1 MTYLID
7 SRPHPGTAARYDLD
21 AAIVLV
27 GCGGTGGFLA
37 DALCRLLVGCA
48 ATLTLVDPDVIESHN
63 VLRQNFARRE
73 VGQFKALALARR
85 LAERY
90 GREVC
95 ASVRPYDRETHA
107 ECFAPPAALALLIG
121 AVDNAAARRALAATL
136 AGGRWHGAYGYPLQP
151 IWWLD
156 AGNGRNSGQVLL
168 GNTTR
173 PDELRDAFIPD
184 GAGGGLCRALPA
196 PSLQRPD
203 LLEAPPQ
210 PEALPP
216 PDCAEAIAQ
225 DEQGATVNQYVAALL
240 AGYVE
245 QLLAGRCR
253 WMRTVFDLDSG
264 LHAAVPA
271 DPKLVADLTGLHP
284 NAIVDRSRRAIPIA
298 RPEDAAREAA
308 TA

>member
-7 SRPHPGTAARYDLD
+7 TRPRPAGATRHGLD

-27 GCGGTGGFLA
+27 GCGGTGGFVA
-37 DALCRLLVGCA
+37 DAVCRLLIGRA
-48 ATLTLVDPDVIESHN
+48 ATLTLVDPDVVEPHN

-73 VGQFKALALARR
+73 IGEFKALALARR
-85 LAERY
+85 LADRY

-95 ASVRPYDRETHA
+95 ASVRPYDREAHA
-107 ECFAPPAALALLIG
+107 ECFAQPAGLSLLIG

-136 AGGRWHGAYGYPLQP
+136 SGGRWHGGYGYPHQP

-168 GNTTR
+168 GNATR
-173 PDELRDAFIPD
+173 AGELRDVFIPD
-184 GAGGGLCRALPA
+184 GAGGGICRALPA
-196 PSLQRPD
+196 PSFQRPD
-203 LLEAPPQ
+203 LLEVPPQ
-210 PEALPP
+210 PTAVPVL
-216 PDCAEAIAQ
+216 DCAEAVAN

-271 DPKLVADLTGLHP
+271 DPKLVADLAGLHP
-284 NAIVDRSRRAIPIA
+284 NAVVDRSRQAAPIA
-298 RPEDAAREAA
+298 RPHDGARVAAA
-308 TA
+308 

>member
-7 SRPHPGTAARYDLD
+7 TRPVVGVTGRYRLD

-37 DALCRLLVGCA
+37 DALCRLLIGRQA
-48 ATLTLVDPDVIESHN
+48 ALTLVDMDVVEPHN
-63 VLRQNFARRE
+63 VLRQNFDRRE
-73 VGQFKALALARR
+73 VGEFKALALARR

-95 ASVRPYDRETHA
+95 ASVRPYDREMHG
-107 ECFAPPAALALLIG
+107 ECFAQPAALSLLIG

-136 AGGRWHGAYGYPLQP
+136 AGWQPHGYYGAPQRP

-156 AGNGRNSGQVLL
+156 GGNGRNSGQVLL
-168 GNTTR
+168 GNATG
-173 PDELRDAFIPD
+173 PNELRDAFIAD
-184 GAGGGLCRALPA
+184 GEGGGLCRALPA

-210 PEALPP
+210 PEARPP
-216 PDCAEAIAQ
+216 LDCAAAVAR
-225 DEQGATVNQYVAALL
+225 DEQGATVNQYVAALM

-264 LHAAVPA
+264 LYTAVPA
-271 DPKLVADLTGLHP
+271 DPKIVADL
-284 NAIVDRSRRAIPIA
+284 RACI
-298 RPEDAAREAA
+298 
-308 TA
+308 

>member
-1 MTYLID
+1 VTYLID

-37 DALCRLLVGCA
+37 DALCRLLIGRA
-48 ATLTLVDPDVIESHN
+48 ATLTLVDPDVIEPHN

-107 ECFAPPAALALLIG
+107 ECFAQPAALSLLIG

-184 GAGGGLCRALPA
+184 GAGGGTCRALPA

-210 PEALPP
+210 SEALPP
-216 PDCAEAIAQ
+216 LDCAEAIAQ

-298 RPEDAAREAA
+298 PPEETAREAA

>member
-7 SRPHPGTAARYDLD
+7 TRPRGGMAGRHGLD
-21 AAIVLV
+21 ATIVLV
-27 GCGGTGGFLA
+27 GCGGTGSFVA
-37 DALCRLLVGCA
+37 DALCRLLIGRA
-48 ATLTLVDPDVIESHN
+48 ATLTLVDMDVVEPHN

-73 VGQFKALALARR
+73 VGEFKALALARR
-85 LAERY
+85 LAERH

-107 ECFAPPAALALLIG
+107 ECFAPPVALALLIG

-136 AGGRWHGAYGYPLQP
+136 AAGRWHGSYGHPLQP

-156 AGNGRNSGQVLL
+156 AGNGRNSGQILL
-168 GNTTR
+168 GNATR

-203 LLEAPPQ
+203 LLEAPPP

-216 PDCAEAIAQ
+216 HDCAEAVAQ

-271 DPKLVADLTGLHP
+271 DPKLVADLAGLHP
-284 NAIVDRSRRAIPIA
+284 NAVVDRSRQAVRSMRAATTPA
-298 RPEDAAREAA
+298 AA

>member
-7 SRPHPGTAARYDLD
+7 TRPRPGMAVRHGLD

-37 DALCRLLVGCA
+37 DALCRLLIGRA
-48 ATLTLVDPDVIESHN
+48 ATLTLVDMDIVETHN

-73 VGQFKALALARR
+73 VGEFKALALARR
-85 LAERY
+85 LAERH

-107 ECFAPPAALALLIG
+107 ECFAQPANLALLIG

-136 AGGRWHGAYGYPLQP
+136 AGWRWHGSYGHPRQP

-156 AGNGRNSGQVLL
+156 AGNGRNSGQILL
-168 GNTTR
+168 GNATR

-184 GAGGGLCRALPA
+184 GAGGGVCRALPA

-210 PEALPP
+210 PEALPTL
-216 PDCAEAIAQ
+216 DCAEAVAQ

-245 QLLAGRCR
+245 QLLDGRCR

-271 DPKLVADLTGLHP
+271 DPKLVADLAGLHP
-284 NAIVDRSRRAIPIA
+284 NAVVDRSRQAVRSMRAASTPA
-298 RPEDAAREAA
+298 AA

>member
-7 SRPHPGTAARYDLD
+7 SRPHPGAAARYDLD

-37 DALCRLLVGCA
+37 DALCRLLIGRV
-48 ATLTLVDPDVIESHN
+48 ATLTLVDPDVVEPHN

-73 VGQFKALALARR
+73 VGAFKALALARR

-95 ASVRPYDRETHA
+95 ASVRPYDRETHD
-107 ECFAPPAALALLIG
+107 ECFAQPAALALLIG

-136 AGGRWHGAYGYPLQP
+136 AGGRWYGTYGAPQRP

-156 AGNGRNSGQVLL
+156 GGNGRNSGQVLL
-168 GNTTR
+168 GNATR
-173 PDELRDAFIPD
+173 PDELRDAFVPD

-210 PEALPP
+210 PEAWPRL
-216 PDCAEAIAQ
+216 DCAEAVAN
-225 DEQGATVNQYVAALL
+225 DEQGATINQYVAALL

-264 LHAAVPA
+264 LHAAVPT
-271 DPKLVADLTGLHP
+271 DPKLVAELAGLHP
-284 NAIVDRSRRAIPIA
+284 NAVIDRSRRTIPVA
-298 RPEDAAREAA
+298 RPADATPGAA